1 MKTYREYYA
10 LAIKQE
16 NDWYYSQKDARWRRD
31 ENTRRSFD
39 VKGEYIETVNK
50 ISVDDKNDTPI
61 FTNHT
66 NLKNSELTRLHY
78 ILVQALIDWLN
89 ENKKAD
95 LYNFTLKLFRR
106 IDYPDN
112 VYEIEYS
119 AQRMVNEY
127 PNDDVNNWIGL
138 IDVNDPELQECA
150 DFLCDLTTEFI
161 ESHSNDIS
169 LDWNALS
176 FYIDTLELSC
186 KYNKWS
192 SCSDSYLNIGNLD
205 FEDKYTAYVLSM

>member
-1 MKTYREYYA
+1 MRSYKEYYT
-10 LAIKQE
+10 LAVKQE
-16 NDWYYSQKDARWRRD
+16 NDWYYGQKDAWWRRD
-31 ENTRRSFD
+31 ENARRSFD
-39 VKGEYIETVNK
+39 VKGEYIESVNK

-66 NLKNSELTRLHY
+66 NLKNSELSRLHY
-78 ILVQALIDWLN
+78 MLAQALIDWLN
-89 ENKKAD
+89 ENKKVD
-95 LYNFTLKLFRR
+95 LYNFTLKLFRKVE
-106 IDYPDN
+106 YPDN

-119 AQRMVNEY
+119 AQKMENEY
-127 PNDDVNNWIGL
+127 P

-150 DFLCDLTTEFI
+150 DFLCDLTAEFI
-161 ESHSNDIS
+161 ESHSNDIP

-186 KYNKWS
+186 RYNKWC

-205 FEDKYTAYVLSM
+205 FENEYTSYVLSM

>member
-10 LAIKQE
+10 LAVKEE
-16 NDWYYSQKDARWRRD
+16 NIWYHNQTDTWWRRD
-31 ENTRRSFD
+31 ESTKHDFD
-39 VKGEYIETVNK
+39 IKGDYIETVNT
-50 ISVDDKNDTPI
+50 ISIADKNDVPI
-61 FTNHT
+61 FVNHT

-78 ILVQALIDWLN
+78 ILSQALLDWLN
-89 ENKKAD
+89 ENKKSN
-95 LYNFTLKLFRR
+95 LYSFTLKLFRNVDC
-106 IDYPDN
+106 IDN
-112 VYEIEYS
+112 IYEIEYGVQKIES
-119 AQRMVNEY
+119 EC
-127 PNDDVNNWIGL
+127 P
-138 IDVNDPELQECA
+138 IDINDPELQECA
-150 DFLCDLTTEFI
+150 DFLCDLVSEFI

-186 KYNKWS
+186 RYNKWS